1 MHISQFQNLLAIYTR
16 TFFLDFNKY
25 FFHFNNYFSSK
36 VKMDA
41 KVLILEVMLNQ
52 ISNSTETVMVD
63 VMDKSHIEI
72 FLLHGL

>member
-1 MHISQFQNLLAIYTR
+1 
-16 TFFLDFNKY
+16 
-25 FFHFNNYFSSK
+25 
-36 VKMDA
+36 MDA

-72 FLLHGL
+72 FLLHGLWQVSL